1 VGLSDAVAH
10 LLDSLPDSLRDA
22 RLTRVFAPPHT
33 QKVAQQIQAWRRPS
47 NPIDVHSITHR
58 SPPAPD
64 TGLIIAV
71 PRAEDA
77 PRITARLLT
86 TSIPFAVLLP
96 SDLAPRIADANQFED
111 QPDLQDAYK
120 DTGKI
125 MFLDSDQI
133 WIIGNVP
140 DLHLFNRIYSQVLLR
155 PAPLLST
162 FANTLHP
169 NLPTTLEEWKHAQ
182 QNTPAFLQTLDP
194 DSLASINGLTVFKDP
209 TFPSRILV
217 PPTYQD
223 QLIRQHHHDLQHV
236 SHPKVFTSLAR
247 HYFWP
252 SMKTDVRRVCEDCEL
267 CENEKGKRRL
277 AHGLFSSDTTTKPR
291 SRYSMDFQ
299 GQGLATT
306 GETEALA
313 LIDSFT
319 KTVLLIPL
327 PDRQAT
333 TLVPRLLD
341 ELYFRRGSPDVIHS
355 DDAPEFLSD
364 LMTIVATATG
374 TQRTSTCGHN
384 PQSNGEIESW
394 WRFWNRAMRY
404 LSPSQYSNWPQFA
417 QRICFAYNSVPHD
430 SIGQLSPFEMDFAAP
445 PQSPFGPPNPTIIV
459 PDNHDPPIPDPSPI
473 SPEDFA
479 TALRT
484 SMHAFHSFAAAH
496 KTYMATTTQERLN
509 KHGTPKTF
517 ALHERVKIYVPPTHA
532 QILRTG
538 RKSNHI
544 VAWRGP
550 CTITR
555 ILSESSYEMQEECSG
570 RKFQRTIINIRPF
583 RASKNPPP
591 PHHDLIS
598 AAALYPKTFI
608 AVRDTPTSSF
618 HLASILNITETQL
631 SIHYLG
637 TTTPTLD
644 TAVFRLV
651 WIAPDGR
658 TVLKDSRP
666 ARNHT
671 AVTGEIDTADI
682 PDLLVASHIAFT
694 STGRLTR
701 QSSRLLFHLKDQLH
715 IY

>member
-1 VGLSDAVAH
+1 
-10 LLDSLPDSLRDA
+10 
-22 RLTRVFAPPHT
+22 
-33 QKVAQQIQAWRRPS
+33 
-47 NPIDVHSITHR
+47 
-58 SPPAPD
+58 
-64 TGLIIAV
+64 
-71 PRAEDA
+71 
-77 PRITARLLT
+77 
-86 TSIPFAVLLP
+86 
-96 SDLAPRIADANQFED
+96 
-111 QPDLQDAYK
+111 
-120 DTGKI
+120 

-133 WIIGNVP
+133 WIIGNIP
-140 DLHLFNRIYSQVLLR
+140 DLHLFHRIYSQVLLR
-155 PAPLLST
+155 PAPLLTT

-194 DSLASINGLTVFKDP
+194 DSLVSINGLTVFKTKD
-209 TFPSRILV
+209 FPSRILV
-217 PPTYQD
+217 PPTFQD
-223 QLIRQHHHDLQHV
+223 QLIRQHHYDLQHV
-236 SHPKVFTSLAR
+236 SHPKVYTSLAR

-252 SMKTDVRRVCEDCEL
+252 AMKADVRRVCEDCEL

-277 AHGLFSSDTTTKPR
+277 AHGLFSSDTTCKPR

-299 GQGLATT
+299 GQGLATS
-306 GETEALA
+306 GESEALA

-341 ELYFRRGSPDVIHS
+341 ELYFRRGAPDIIHS

-364 LMTIVATATG
+364 LMARVSEVTG
-374 TQRTSTCGHN
+374 TIRTTTCGHN

-394 WRFWNRAMRY
+394 WRFWNRSMRY
-404 LSPSQYSNWPQFA
+404 LSPSQYLTWPLYA
-417 QRICFAYNSVPHD
+417 QRICYAYNSVPHD

-445 PQSPFGPPNPTIIV
+445 PQSPFGPPDPTLTF
-459 PDNHDPPIPDPSPI
+459 PDNEDPPHHNHPTI
-473 SPEDFA
+473 SPEEFA
-479 TALRT
+479 ATLRI
-484 SMHAFHSFAAAH
+484 SMQAFHSFAAAH
-496 KTYMATTTQERLN
+496 KSFMANTTKERLN
-509 KHGTPKTF
+509 KHGTPQSF
-517 ALHERVKIYVPPTHA
+517 ALHDRVKIYVPPTHA

-550 CTITR
+550 CKITR
-555 ILSESSYEMQEECSG
+555 ILSSSSYEMEEEASG
-570 RKFQRTIINIRPF
+570 RTFQRSIINIRPF
-583 RASKNPPP
+583 RASRNPPP
-591 PHHDLIS
+591 PHHDLI
-598 AAALYPKTFI
+598 AVAALRPQTII
-608 AVRDTPTSSF
+608 AVRDTPESSF
-618 HLASILNITETQL
+618 HLASVLKVTESLL

-644 TAVFRLV
+644 TAIFRRV

-666 ARNHT
+666 ARHHT
-671 AVTGEIDTADI
+671 AVTGEIDTAHI
-682 PDLLVASHIAFT
+682 PDLLVASHLAFT
-694 STGRLTR
+694 SSGRLTR

>member
-1 VGLSDAVAH
+1 
-10 LLDSLPDSLRDA
+10 
-22 RLTRVFAPPHT
+22 
-33 QKVAQQIQAWRRPS
+33 
-47 NPIDVHSITHR
+47 
-58 SPPAPD
+58 
-64 TGLIIAV
+64 
-71 PRAEDA
+71 
-77 PRITARLLT
+77 
-86 TSIPFAVLLP
+86 
-96 SDLAPRIADANQFED
+96 
-111 QPDLQDAYK
+111 
-120 DTGKI
+120 
-125 MFLDSDQI
+125 
-133 WIIGNVP
+133 
-140 DLHLFNRIYSQVLLR
+140 
-155 PAPLLST
+155 
-162 FANTLHP
+162 
-169 NLPTTLEEWKHAQ
+169 
-182 QNTPAFLQTLDP
+182 
-194 DSLASINGLTVFKDP
+194 
-209 TFPSRILV
+209 
-217 PPTYQD
+217 
-223 QLIRQHHHDLQHV
+223 
-236 SHPKVFTSLAR
+236 
-247 HYFWP
+247 
-252 SMKTDVRRVCEDCEL
+252 
-267 CENEKGKRRL
+267 
-277 AHGLFSSDTTTKPR
+277 
-291 SRYSMDFQ
+291 MDFQ
-299 GQGLATT
+299 GQGLAIT

-333 TLVPRLLD
+333 TLVPRLMD

-364 LMTIVATATG
+364 LMTIVASITG

-394 WRFWNRAMRY
+394 WRFWNRSMRY
-404 LSPSQYSNWPQFA
+404 LSQTQYTQWPQFA

-430 SIGQLSPFEMDFAAP
+430 SIGHISPFEMDFAAP
-445 PQSPFGPPNPTIIV
+445 PQSPFGPPNPLLAV
-459 PDNHDPPIPDPSPI
+459 PDNYDPPNDDIAEV

-479 TALRT
+479 DALRI

-496 KTYMATTTQERLN
+496 KTYMATTTEERLN

-517 ALHERVKIYVPPTHA
+517 ALQDRVKIYVPPTHA

-555 ILSESSYEMQEECSG
+555 ILSASSYEMEEDCSA
-570 RKFQRTIINIRPF
+570 RRFQRTIINIRPF
-583 RASKNPPP
+583 RATKNPPP

-598 AAALYPKTFI
+598 TAALYPKTVI

-618 HLASILNITETQL
+618 HLASVLTITETHL
-631 SIHYLG
+631 AIHYLG

-644 TAVFRLV
+644 SAVFRLV

-682 PDLLVASHIAFT
+682 PDLLVASHLAFT

-701 QSSRLLFHLKDQLH
+701 QSARLIFHLKDQLH

>member
-459 PDNHDPPIPDPSPI
+459 PDNHDPPIPDPTPI

-509 KHGTPKTF
+509 KHGIPKTF

-555 ILSESSYEMQEECSG
+555 ILSESSYEMQENVQDANSNAPSLTFDPFAHLKT
-570 RKFQRTIINIRPF
+570 RPRPTTI
-583 RASKNPPP
+583 SSQPPP
-591 PHHDLIS
+591 FIPRLSSLS
-598 AAALYPKTFI
+598 AIPRRLHFTWP
-608 AVRDTPTSSF
+608 
-618 HLASILNITETQL
+618 L
-631 SIHYLG
+631 S
-637 TTTPTLD
+637 
-644 TAVFRLV
+644 
-651 WIAPDGR
+651 
-658 TVLKDSRP
+658 
-666 ARNHT
+666 
-671 AVTGEIDTADI
+671 
-682 PDLLVASHIAFT
+682 
-694 STGRLTR
+694 
-701 QSSRLLFHLKDQLH
+701 
-715 IY
+715 

>member
-1 VGLSDAVAH
+1 MVEVLESRNAI
-10 LLDSLPDSLRDA
+10 SLP
-22 RLTRVFAPPHT
+22 LT
-33 QKVAQQIQAWRRPS
+33 I
-47 NPIDVHSITHR
+47 
-58 SPPAPD
+58 
-64 TGLIIAV
+64 
-71 PRAEDA
+71 
-77 PRITARLLT
+77 
-86 TSIPFAVLLP
+86 
-96 SDLAPRIADANQFED
+96 
-111 QPDLQDAYK
+111 
-120 DTGKI
+120 
-125 MFLDSDQI
+125 
-133 WIIGNVP
+133 
-140 DLHLFNRIYSQVLLR
+140 
-155 PAPLLST
+155 
-162 FANTLHP
+162 
-169 NLPTTLEEWKHAQ
+169 LE
-182 QNTPAFLQTLDP
+182 
-194 DSLASINGLTVFKDP
+194 
-209 TFPSRILV
+209 
-217 PPTYQD
+217 
-223 QLIRQHHHDLQHV
+223 
-236 SHPKVFTSLAR
+236 
-247 HYFWP
+247 
-252 SMKTDVRRVCEDCEL
+252 
-267 CENEKGKRRL
+267 
-277 AHGLFSSDTTTKPR
+277 
-291 SRYSMDFQ
+291 
-299 GQGLATT
+299 
-306 GETEALA
+306 
-313 LIDSFT
+313 
-319 KTVLLIPL
+319 
-327 PDRQAT
+327 
-333 TLVPRLLD
+333 
-341 ELYFRRGSPDVIHS
+341 
-355 DDAPEFLSD
+355 
-364 LMTIVATATG
+364 
-374 TQRTSTCGHN
+374 
-384 PQSNGEIESW
+384 
-394 WRFWNRAMRY
+394 
-404 LSPSQYSNWPQFA
+404 WPQFA

-459 PDNHDPPIPDPSPI
+459 PDNHDPPNHDPSPV

-509 KHGTPKTF
+509 KHGIPKTF

-555 ILSESSYEMQEECSG
+555 ILSESSYEMQEEYSG

>member
-1 VGLSDAVAH
+1 
-10 LLDSLPDSLRDA
+10 
-22 RLTRVFAPPHT
+22 
-33 QKVAQQIQAWRRPS
+33 
-47 NPIDVHSITHR
+47 
-58 SPPAPD
+58 
-64 TGLIIAV
+64 
-71 PRAEDA
+71 
-77 PRITARLLT
+77 
-86 TSIPFAVLLP
+86 
-96 SDLAPRIADANQFED
+96 
-111 QPDLQDAYK
+111 
-120 DTGKI
+120 
-125 MFLDSDQI
+125 
-133 WIIGNVP
+133 
-140 DLHLFNRIYSQVLLR
+140 
-155 PAPLLST
+155 
-162 FANTLHP
+162 
-169 NLPTTLEEWKHAQ
+169 
-182 QNTPAFLQTLDP
+182 
-194 DSLASINGLTVFKDP
+194 
-209 TFPSRILV
+209 
-217 PPTYQD
+217 
-223 QLIRQHHHDLQHV
+223 
-236 SHPKVFTSLAR
+236 
-247 HYFWP
+247 
-252 SMKTDVRRVCEDCEL
+252 MKMDVRRVCEDCEL

-299 GQGLATT
+299 GQGLAIT

-319 KTVLLIPL
+319 KTALVIPL

-341 ELYFRRGSPDVIHS
+341 ELYFRRGSPDLIHS

-364 LMTIVATATG
+364 LMTLVAATTG

-394 WRFWNRAMRY
+394 WRFWNRSMRY
-404 LSPSQYSNWPQFA
+404 LSPSQYTQWPKFA
-417 QRICFAYNSVPHD
+417 QRICFAYNSVPHE

-445 PQSPFGPPNPTIIV
+445 PQSPFGPPNPTIDV
-459 PDNHDPPIPDPSPI
+459 PDNTDPPNHDPSQVSPD
-473 SPEDFA
+473 EFA
-479 TALRT
+479 AALRT

-496 KTYMATTTQERLN
+496 KTYMATTTEERLN
-509 KHGTPKTF
+509 KHGTPKMF
-517 ALHERVKIYVPPTHA
+517 ALNDRVKIYVPPTHA

-555 ILSESSYEMQEECSG
+555 VLSASSYEMEEECSG

-583 RASKNPPP
+583 RATKNPPP
-591 PHHDLIS
+591 PHHDLI
-598 AAALYPKTFI
+598 AVAALHPKTVI
-608 AVRDTPTSSF
+608 AVRDTPDSSF
-618 HLASILNITETQL
+618 HLASITQVNETHL
-631 SIHYLG
+631 SVHYLG
-637 TTTPTLD
+637 TTSPTLD

-671 AVTGEIDTADI
+671 AVTGEIDTTDI
-682 PDLLVASHIAFT
+682 PDLLVASHLAFT